1 MCLIYFSDGPETTVP
16 RVLHFSKKRF
26 FRLFSFNFE
35 LNRLSDFVKNMENKV
50 LTVHQTMNG
59 NI

>member
-1 MCLIYFSDGPETTVP
+1 
-16 RVLHFSKKRF
+16 
-26 FRLFSFNFE
+26 
-35 LNRLSDFVKNMENKV
+35 MENKV